1 MWFILLHFSSHLL
14 GSFTLSWPHLP
25 VDMTLLGSGDTTSHM
40 STGLP
45 VIQYPLSTKSST
57 FVVAEGIPPV
67 SSCPVEKVR
76 KWDYVNLADLLKDH
90 NSPDQLIVIN
100 GQILSVPD
108 QKPCSNNRVIGNIYT
123 WIQAYN
129 IFTAIL
135 LSAEDTTK
143 EEAADLVVH
152 SYLIPQMSKDLQ
164 GPHGC
169 SMIRIFVNGQQPTVL
184 ENREN

>member
-1 MWFILLHFSSHLL
+1 MCGSFSSIFLSPLRGLHPVMATFASGYDLIRIWWHHLSHVHWTPSYPISIVDKVIYFC
-14 GSFTLSWPHLP
+14 GSRGYSPSVNCL
-25 VDMTLLGSGDTTSHM
+25 
-40 STGLP
+40 
-45 VIQYPLSTKSST
+45 
-57 FVVAEGIPPV
+57 
-67 SSCPVEKVR
+67 VEKVR

-152 SYLIPQMSKDLQ
+152 SSLIHQM
-164 GPHGC
+164 
-169 SMIRIFVNGQQPTVL
+169 
-184 ENREN
+184 

>member
-1 MWFILLHFSSHLL
+1 MATFASGYDLIRIWWHHLSHVHWTPSYPIPIVDKFIYFC
-14 GSFTLSWPHLP
+14 GSRGYSPNVILPSW
-25 VDMTLLGSGDTTSHM
+25 
-40 STGLP
+40 
-45 VIQYPLSTKSST
+45 
-57 FVVAEGIPPV
+57 E
-67 SSCPVEKVR
+67 VR
-76 KWDYVNLADLLKDH
+76 KCEYVNLADLLKDH
-90 NSPDQLIVIN
+90 NSSDQVIVIN

-129 IFTAIL
+129 IFTVIL

-152 SYLIPQMSKDLQ
+152 SYLIPQMLKDLE

-169 SMIRIFVNGQQPTVL
+169 SMIRIFVNGQQPTVI
-184 ENREN
+184 ENRENWTFSFTVDF